1 MIKLSRPPRIIS
13 ETGLYHIVFRG
24 INRQNLFEES
34 ADYEKMLEIITEEKA
49 NEKFEIYAYCLM
61 TNHVHLFIKE
71 KQAGDIKRIMHK
83 ILTRYV
89 VWYNYKY
96 ERSGSLIGNRY
107 KSEPIED
114 EEYFFTLL
122 RYIHQN
128 PTKAHVVEE
137 IKKYKWSSYQEY
149 ITEGTGVVDKDFV
162 LSMLSINKE
171 KAIMEFQEYH
181 KTVEEYDFS
190 ISNTKRLT
198 DEQLRR
204 KLKRITKGIQAHEI
218 TQMSKRDRNGILSIL
233 RSAGFTIGQLERL
246 TGISRGIITRCK
258 NVQK

>member
-13 ETGLYHIVFRG
+13 ETGLYHIIFRG

-34 ADYEKMLEIITEEKA
+34 ADYEKMLEIIAEEKTIG
-49 NEKFEIYAYCLM
+49 KFEVYAYCLM
-61 TNHVHLFIKE
+61 SNHVHLFIKE
-71 KQAGDIKRIMHK
+71 KQAGDIKKLMHK
-83 ILTRYV
+83 ILTKYV

-114 EEYFFTLL
+114 EEYFLTLS

-128 PTKAHVVEE
+128 PTKANIVKTVEE
-137 IKKYKWSSYQEY
+137 YKWSSYQEY
-149 ITEGTGVVDKDFV
+149 ITQGTGIVDKDYV
-162 LSMLSINKE
+162 LSMLSLNADEAIKE
-171 KAIMEFQEYH
+171 FKEYH
-181 KTVEEYDFS
+181 KIVEEYDFS

-198 DEQLRR
+198 DEQLKR
-204 KLKRITKGIQAHEI
+204 KVKRITKGIEAHEI
-218 TQMSKRDRNGILSIL
+218 IQMSKRDRNGTLYIL
-233 RSAGFTIGQLERL
+233 RNAGFTIGQLERL

>member
-24 INRQNLFEES
+24 INRQNLFEEL
-34 ADYEKMLEIITEEKA
+34 ADYEKMLKIITEEKA
-49 NEKFEIYAYCLM
+49 NEKFQMYAYCLM
-61 TNHVHLFIKE
+61 TNHVHLFIRE
-71 KQAGDIKRIMHK
+71 RQAGDIKKIMHK

-114 EEYFFTLL
+114 EEYFLTLL

-128 PTKAHVVEE
+128 PIKANIVKGIEE
-137 IKKYKWSSYQEY
+137 YKWSSYQEY
-149 ITEGTGVVDKDFV
+149 INRETGIVDKDFV
-162 LSMLSINKE
+162 LSMLSQNIDEAIKE
-171 KAIMEFQEYH
+171 FKEYH
-181 KTVEEYDFS
+181 KTIEEYDFS

-204 KLKRITKGIQAHEI
+204 KLKRVTNGIQAHEI
-218 TQMSKRDRNGILSIL
+218 IQMSKKDRNGILCIL
-233 RSAGFTIGQLERL
+233 RNAGFTIGQLERL

-258 NVQK
+258 NV